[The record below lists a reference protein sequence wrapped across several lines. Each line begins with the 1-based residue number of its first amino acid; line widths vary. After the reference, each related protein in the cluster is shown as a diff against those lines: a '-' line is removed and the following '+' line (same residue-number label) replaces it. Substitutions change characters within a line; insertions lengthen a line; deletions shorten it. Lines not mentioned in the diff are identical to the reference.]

1 MAEGLTEDSVL
12 EIGSLHDERY
22 KDHVGKMEPTLL
34 RYDNGSV
41 AVSTG
46 VRVATSL
53 VRIVGVR
60 RAFRIAQL
68 ARAATADSG
77 FDPSRRSFLLRAA
90 SAAAVLPMAGV
101 LGVKSATAT
110 EEETA
115 PSPLTLAEAQAAY
128 NLLLASAEYTEAHR
142 AAVADGVHHS
152 PSAALRAEEG
162 AFVGDTVFVQLGD
175 SPEVSA
181 SSSSCSPTRIDKAT
195 AQEAT

>member
-1 MAEGLTEDSVL
+1 MDRAVLLLDAHCSPCSEFGKQIVAEGLTEDSVL
-12 EIGSLHDERY
+12 EIGSLHDERS

-90 SAAAVLPMAGV
+90 SAQRSCRWLVC
-101 LGVKSATAT
+101 SA
-110 EEETA
+110 
-115 PSPLTLAEAQAAY
+115 
-128 NLLLASAEYTEAHR
+128 
-142 AAVADGVHHS
+142 
-152 PSAALRAEEG
+152 
-162 AFVGDTVFVQLGD
+162 
-175 SPEVSA
+175 
-181 SSSSCSPTRIDKAT
+181 
-195 AQEAT
+195 